1 MGSFSVGG
9 REVGFSV
16 IEMHGSSSG
25 CCPVLLGSG
34 GLHCCSRHGTDTVF
48 QSFLYGFIESDLGWG
63 VGVGGQ
69 CPVLFGKHTRATILS
84 E

>member
-48 QSFLYGFIESDLGWG
+48 QSFLEGLNASDWGWG
-63 VGVGGQ
+63 VGVGGTVS
-69 CPVLFGKHTRATILS
+69 CFVWETYKNHYSF
-84 E
+84 